1 MVVPP
6 VQSSYS
12 VDTSNVTVATEGCIS
27 LVNKETQ
34 SALPTPRHVKVR
46 LRRLYQS
53 HLQLAVNFSH
63 TGYFASPLK
72 CC

>member
-12 VDTSNVTVATEGCIS
+12 VDMSNVTVPTEGCDIS

-34 SALPTPRHVKVR
+34 SASPAPRHVKVS
-46 LRRLYQS
+46 LNFIGKLYQS
-53 HLQLAVNFSH
+53 HLHVQ
-63 TGYFASPLK
+63 
-72 CC
+72 